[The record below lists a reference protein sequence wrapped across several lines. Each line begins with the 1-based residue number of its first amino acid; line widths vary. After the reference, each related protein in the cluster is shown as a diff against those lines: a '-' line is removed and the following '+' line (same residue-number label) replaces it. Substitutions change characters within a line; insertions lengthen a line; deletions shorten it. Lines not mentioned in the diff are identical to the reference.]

1 MKEKKKRKKKKK
13 GKKKRKKEAKLAG
26 VIEYLPWFPSLDFST
41 IRLRHISLFLSSASS
56 KLWSLFQVR
65 FRHLIISPFVLIIP
79 MKLNHKLFNSSGYVV
94 LCLKITNCFFFLF
107 QILPNIMISR
117 RKWGNLG
124 RASAS
129 LRWKNWRE
137 FVCLTE
143 YEQRDWLVVDVS
155 DILFFFDFN
164 FFVTSAM

>member
-94 LCLKITNCFFFLF
+94 LCLKITNCFFFF
-107 QILPNIMISR
+107 FKYCQISWYLGGNGVIWGGLQLAYAGKIGENSYVWPNMSKGI
-117 RKWGNLG
+117 
-124 RASAS
+124 
-129 LRWKNWRE
+129 
-137 FVCLTE
+137 
-143 YEQRDWLVVDVS
+143 D
-155 DILFFFDFN
+155 
-164 FFVTSAM
+164 